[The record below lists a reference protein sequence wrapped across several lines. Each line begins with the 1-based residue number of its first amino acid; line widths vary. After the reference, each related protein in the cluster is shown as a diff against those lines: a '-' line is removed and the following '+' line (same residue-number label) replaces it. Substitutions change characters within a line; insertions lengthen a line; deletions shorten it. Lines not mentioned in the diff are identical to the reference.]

1 MIYTSEADIY
11 KGIDEAGEW
20 IYRTKGGAHLNSRI
34 EFGISGVRPPI
45 YSSESCLESIRGP
58 VGGSDPGG
66 RTPVTKF
73 RLHSNLG
80 DTAEGSGRQGYPS
93 ARFARP

>member
-34 EFGISGVRPPI
+34 EFGISGVRPPF
-45 YSSESCLESIRGP
+45 IRKLP
-58 VGGSDPGG
+58 
-66 RTPVTKF
+66 
-73 RLHSNLG
+73 
-80 DTAEGSGRQGYPS
+80 
-93 ARFARP
+93 